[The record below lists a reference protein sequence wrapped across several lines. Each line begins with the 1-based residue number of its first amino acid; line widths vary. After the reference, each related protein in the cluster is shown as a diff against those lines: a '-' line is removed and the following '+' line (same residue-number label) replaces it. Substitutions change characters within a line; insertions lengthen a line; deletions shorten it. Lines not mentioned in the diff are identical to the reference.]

1 MVNTSAKRE
10 EKKEDPH
17 RSAGVGEK
25 RIGWIDAAKGIA
37 IFFVVAGHCADKNGP
52 DNILLHFSMFAG
64 VSVFFL
70 LSGMTFCWKEG
81 EYLCFDHRPL
91 RSFAVHLGRTL
102 VFPYFFWSA
111 VSIGIYGILGRSVAE
126 SLGSDRKHFDVLPN
140 VWGMLYGNSGSG
152 YMEWNRPLWFLVCLV
167 WVEILWYCVLNL
179 LCRLKKRGHSAG
191 SILVYSGMMIL
202 PFAWMILQNQSGIHP
217 RLFWELET
225 AVCVLPCFGA
235 GRLLRIR
242 MAETAKR
249 PDGRGEQLCILQM
262 CGSLVCLVLLWCLL
276 IGTKEADFRADRFS
290 EPQLLLPELLLG
302 ASGICLAAQILSK
315 IRFLRYAG
323 RRTMAILVM
332 HKFPVMGMKL
342 LLRNRQGSIPLDL
355 TMAVAAV
362 LLCLLVE
369 KILGQICPAVFG
381 MAPVRR
387 IQKEKG

>member
-1 MVNTSAKRE
+1 MESISG
-10 EKKEDPH
+10 
-17 RSAGVGEK
+17 RSAGVEGK

-70 LSGMTFCWKEG
+70 LSGMTFCWKKG
-81 EYLCFDHRPL
+81 EYLCFDQRPL
-91 RSFAVHLGRTL
+91 PVFALHLGRTL

-111 VSIGIYGILGRSVAE
+111 VSIGIYGVLGRSVAE

-140 VWGMLYGNSGSG
+140 VGGMLYGNSGSG

-167 WVEILWYCVLNL
+167 WVEILWYLVLNL
-179 LCRLKKRGHSAG
+179 LCRLKKQGHSAG
-191 SILVYSGMMIL
+191 SVLVYGAAMVL
-202 PFAWMILQNQSGIHP
+202 PFVWMILQNRSGIHP

-242 MAETAKR
+242 MTEAADR
-249 PDGRGEQLCILQM
+249 PERREKTFRILRIA
-262 CGSLVCLVLLWCLL
+262 GGLACLVFVWILL

-290 EPQLLLPELLLG
+290 EPQLLLPEMILG
-302 ASGICLAAQILSK
+302 AAGICLTAQALFEV
-315 IRFLRYAG
+315 RFLRYIG
-323 RRTMAILVM
+323 RKTMAILVM

-342 LLRNRQGSIPLDL
+342 LLRNHQGSILLDL
-355 TMAVAAV
+355 GMAVAAV
-362 LLCLLVE
+362 LLCLLAE
-369 KILGQICPAVFG
+369 KILGQFCPAVFG
-381 MAPVRR
+381 TAPVRR